1 MPSTHGE
8 HRYTPYMKTKKQLL
22 NSKSYE
28 SLLAKASTVLS
39 TIQTYTSILRH
50 GIRNVYLS
58 INFYIVNSSLE
69 NGEWFLL

>member
-1 MPSTHGE
+1 
-8 HRYTPYMKTKKQLL
+8 MKTKKQLL